1 MNESLG
7 TQIDSEILVI
17 GGGAGG
23 LLAALSAKRQSRP
36 GSRVTLVD
44 AHMIGRSGHTAFS
57 NAWTVV
63 VHPEDDLNAIS
74 SEIIEGNDWVADQR
88 LVQEVLATSFDRLQ
102 DLETIGIEFPRD
114 ENGQYDRRPTR
125 GLNHTRVQH
134 VVGGGLEFGW
144 RLRQALIELG
154 VRMLDRVFITG
165 LLKDSAEN
173 RIEGAVGIDGRTGEF
188 YVLPAKATIIATN
201 ATTFRSGFVRD
212 ITATGTLLAYQAGAT
227 LRNAEFS
234 YLRPGTPKF
243 YFEGITFAIQDGATF
258 VNANDE
264 EFMNRY
270 EPKWGSQADVPRIA
284 RALAAEKAAGND
296 PIYLDMSRI
305 PQEKRQY
312 YFNSMVKWMDMFLS
326 KLGPVAR
333 TDMFGKTPYFPLNQ
347 MTKMGVRTDEY
358 CRSDVDGL
366 LAAGLAQA
374 GAANHFA
381 GFHIGMCIGTGWI
394 AGGSAARDIEELDS
408 PKVDLPQI
416 RELRR
421 ISLSQ
426 MDLNTKASSDRL
438 LHELQKLMFSYD
450 ITVWKSE
457 SRLVNALNT
466 QTKLEER
473 FQDLFAPDV
482 HELVRI
488 RETEAMLL
496 TSRLILET
504 SLMRTES
511 RMSHFRADYDN
522 RDDEDWLCWI
532 DITAGYKGP
541 QYTKTPIPTPIH
553 PVTPDRVAG

>member
-1 MNESLG
+1 MVESLG

-23 LLAALSAKRQSRP
+23 LLAALSAKRHSRP

-44 AHMIGRSGHTAFS
+44 AHMIGRSGHTVFS

-63 VHPEDDLNAIS
+63 VHPEDDLDVIS
-74 SEIIEGNDWVADQR
+74 REIIEGNDWVADQP
-88 LVQEVLATSFDRLQ
+88 LVHEVLATSFDRLK
-102 DLETIGIEFPRD
+102 DLEAIGIAFPRD
-114 ENGQYDRRPTR
+114 EQGHYDRRPTR
-125 GLNHTRVQH
+125 GLNYTKVQH
-134 VVGGGLEFGW
+134 AVGGGLEFGW
-144 RLRQALIELG
+144 RLRQALEELG
-154 VRMLDRVFITG
+154 VRLLDRVFITG
-165 LLKDSAEN
+165 LLKAPEGN
-173 RIEGAVGIDGRTGEF
+173 RIGGAVGIDGRTGEF
-188 YVLPAKATIIATN
+188 YVLPARATVIATN

-212 ITATGTLLAYQAGAT
+212 ITGTGTLLAYQAGAT

-258 VNANDE
+258 VNAHDE

-270 EPKWGSQADVPRIA
+270 EPEWGSQADVPRIA

-312 YFNSMVKWMDMFLS
+312 YFTSMVKWMDMFLS

-333 TDMFGKTPYFPLNQ
+333 TDMFGKTPYYPLNQ
-347 MTKMGVRTDEY
+347 MTKMGIRTDEY
-358 CRSDVDGL
+358 CRTDVDGL
-366 LAAGLAQA
+366 LSAGLAQA

-394 AGGSAARDIEELDS
+394 AGQSAAGDIERLDA
-408 PKVDLPQI
+408 PEVDLPQI

-421 ISLSQ
+421 TSLTP
-426 MDLNTKASSDRL
+426 MDPNTKANSDRL

-450 ITVWKSE
+450 VTVWKSE
-457 SRLVNALNT
+457 DRLVNALNT
-466 QTKLEER
+466 QTNLEKQFHE
-473 FQDLFAPDV
+473 LFAPDL

-496 TSRLILET
+496 ASRLILQA

-511 RMSHFRADYDN
+511 RMSHFRADHDH
-522 RDDEDWLCWI
+522 RDDAEWLCWI
-532 DITAGYKGP
+532 DIAAGSEGP
-541 QYTKTPIPTPIH
+541 EYIKTPIPTPIH
-553 PVTPDRVAG
+553 PVIPSRSAG

>member
-1 MNESLG
+1 MTEVQG

-23 LLAALSAKRQSRP
+23 LLAALSAKRHSRP
-36 GSRVTLVD
+36 GTRVTLVD
-44 AHMIGRSGHTAFS
+44 AHMIGRSGHTVFS

-63 VHPEDDLNAIS
+63 VHPEDDLDAIS
-74 SEIIEGNDWVADQR
+74 REIVEGNDWVADQL
-88 LVQEVLATSFDRLQ
+88 LVNEVLATSFDRLK
-102 DLETIGIEFPRD
+102 DLETIGIAFPRTED
-114 ENGQYDRRPTR
+114 GRYDRRPTR
-125 GLNHTRVQH
+125 GLKYTRVQH
-134 VVGGGLEFGW
+134 AVGGGLEFGW
-144 RLRQALIELG
+144 RLRQTLEELG
-154 VRMLDRVFITG
+154 VRLLDRVFITG
-165 LLKDSAEN
+165 LLREPDGD
-173 RIEGAVGIDGRTGEF
+173 RISGAVGIDGRTGEF
-188 YVLPAKATIIATN
+188 YLLPSRATIIATN

-212 ITATGTLLAYQAGAT
+212 ITGTGTLLAYQAGAT

-258 VNANDE
+258 VNAHEE

-270 EPKWGSQADVPRIA
+270 EPEWGSEADVPRIA

-312 YFNSMVKWMDMFLS
+312 YFTSMVKWMDMFLS

-333 TDMFGKTPYFPLNQ
+333 TDMFGKTPYYPLNQ
-347 MTKMGVRTDEY
+347 MTKMAIRTDEY
-358 CRSDVDGL
+358 CRSDVNGL

-394 AGGSAARDIEELDS
+394 AGKSAAEDIERLNA
-408 PKVDLPQI
+408 PKLDLPQV
-416 RELRR
+416 RELRHT
-421 ISLSQ
+421 SLAV
-426 MDLNTKASSDRL
+426 MDPNTKANSDRL
-438 LHELQKLMFSYD
+438 LHELQKMMFSYD
-450 ITVWKSE
+450 VTVWKSE
-457 SRLVNALNT
+457 SRLANALDI
-466 QTKLEER
+466 QSKLEKQFKE
-473 FQDLFAPDV
+473 LFAPDL

-496 TSRLILET
+496 ASRLILEA

-511 RMSHFRADYDN
+511 RMSHFREDYDH
-522 RDDEDWLCWI
+522 RDDQEWLCWI
-532 DITAGYKGP
+532 DIKAGSQGP
-541 QYTKTPIPTPIH
+541 EYTKTTIPTPIY
-553 PVTPDRVAG
+553 PVVSYHTAV